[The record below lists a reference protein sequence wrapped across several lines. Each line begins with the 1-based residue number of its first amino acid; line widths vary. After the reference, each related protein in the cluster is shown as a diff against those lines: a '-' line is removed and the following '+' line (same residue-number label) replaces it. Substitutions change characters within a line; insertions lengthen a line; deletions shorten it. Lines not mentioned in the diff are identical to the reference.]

1 MRTKRSRDGAKK
13 KKRKKKKRKIADGR
27 KRHFRR
33 RKKEKGRS
41 REKATRAGIGHQIE
55 RDERMRGR
63 GEQRSS
69 AAERVFIIRKERTK
83 EPAERRREKPKP
95 ASDDVVLT
103 TPSFAR
109 TYSPLRAIRSTL
121 AYRTCMYIEDSR
133 PSLFARRTTAPIR
146 TGRKSA
152 RSLNGQLSPTPFS
165 CLAFRALVSLA
176 ALLSY

>member
-1 MRTKRSRDGAKK
+1 MREG
-13 KKRKKKKRKIADGR
+13 G
-27 KRHFRR
+27 
-33 RKKEKGRS
+33 E
-41 REKATRAGIGHQIE
+41 E
-55 RDERMRGR
+55 

-121 AYRTCMYIEDSR
+121 AYRTCMYIVRGGRSR

-146 TGRKSA
+146 TGKKSA

-165 CLAFRALVSLA
+165 CLASRALVSLA